1 MARIL
6 IVEDDEAIAE
16 LERDYLEV
24 AGHAARIERN
34 GRTGLTLA
42 LSGEYDLV
50 LLDVMLPGMDG
61 MEVCRV
67 LRESA
72 EIPVIMVTAR
82 TTELDAVRG
91 LGLGA
96 DDYVRK
102 PFSPAELTARVNACL
117 DRYARLRGEAGEEVI
132 AGPLR
137 MDTATRRVTLDGR
150 ELELRAKEF
159 DLLLVLARNPGVIH
173 SREQLYERVWGLEG
187 TGDAST
193 VTVHIKRLRD
203 KLERDPAHPE
213 LVQTVRGVG
222 YRFASPA

>member
-24 AGHAARIERN
+24 AGHEARVERN

-42 LSGEYDLV
+42 LSGDYDLV

-61 MEVCRV
+61 MDVCRV
-67 LRESA
+67 VRESA

-82 TTELDAVRG
+82 TAELDAVRG

-102 PFSPAELTARVNACL
+102 PFSPSELVARVNACL
-117 DRYARLRGEAGEEVI
+117 DRYARLRGELGEEVI

-137 MDTATRRVTLDGR
+137 MDTATRRVSLGGR

-159 DLLLVLARNPGVIH
+159 DLLLVLARNPGVVY
-173 SREQLYERVWGLEG
+173 SREALYERVWGIDG
-187 TGDAST
+187 SGDDST
-193 VTVHIKRLRD
+193 VTVHIKRLRG
-203 KLERDPAHPE
+203 KLGQDPAHPT
-213 LVQTVRGVG
+213 LIQTVRGVG
-222 YRFASPA
+222 YRLSI